1 MVTDIFYLL
10 LDAALWTWTD
20 NGGQGVVHG
29 LLAIIELDVFD
40 FRGLRLMIYRAGI
53 SIKLSESLG
62 HETAKTA

>member
-40 FRGLRLMIYRAGI
+40 
-53 SIKLSESLG
+53 
-62 HETAKTA
+62 

>member
-29 LLAIIELDVFD
+29 LLVIIELDVFD
-40 FRGLRLMIYRAGI
+40 FRGLRQMICRAGI

>member
-40 FRGLRLMIYRAGI
+40 FRGFRQMNYRAGI

-62 HETAKTA
+62 HETAKTT

>member
-40 FRGLRLMIYRAGI
+40 FRGL
-53 SIKLSESLG
+53 K
-62 HETAKTA
+62 